1 MFRERRT
8 IHDLLAAARERLDRV
23 APEDALAAVRA
34 GAVLVDIRSEFH
46 RGCDG
51 AIPGAAWHP
60 RNVLEWRLDPASG
73 HDDAALSADLGRRI
87 ILVCDEGYQSSL
99 AAAALQDLGF
109 ARATDLIGGFQ
120 AWRAAGLPVE
130 PLGAGG
136 APALARGGRHEAE
149 RAAAH
154 ERAVAGRREDG
165 EGEHDDRRDGGR
177 DLAAVGGLDGG
188 DREGRGADGEPDGQ
202 GQPGGEL
209 DEGAHGRPID
219 GPGAAVEAGRAPL
232 DG

>member
-1 MFRERRT
+1 MYAGRRT

-34 GAVLVDIRSEFH
+34 GALLVDIRSEFH

-51 AIPGAAWHP
+51 VIPGAAWHP

-87 ILVCDEGYQSSL
+87 VLVCDEGYQSSL
-99 AAAALQDLGF
+99 AAATLQDLGF
-109 ARATDLIGGFQ
+109 ARATDLVGGFQ
-120 AWRAAGLPVE
+120 AWRAAGLPVA
-130 PLGAGG
+130 PLGATT
-136 APALARGGRHEAE
+136 ARLARGGRDEVE

-154 ERAVAGRREDG
+154 ERAVAGGREDG
-165 EGEHDDRRDGGR
+165 EGEHDGRGDGGR
-177 DLAAVGGLDGG
+177 QLAAVGGLDAG
-188 DREGRGADGEPDGQ
+188 DGEGRRADGEADGQ

-209 DEGAHGRPID
+209 GEGAHGPAID
-219 GPGAAVEAGRAPL
+219 GPRAAVEAGRVSL

>member
-1 MFRERRT
+1 
-8 IHDLLAAARERLDRV
+8 
-23 APEDALAAVRA
+23 
-34 GAVLVDIRSEFH
+34 
-46 RGCDG
+46 
-51 AIPGAAWHP
+51 
-60 RNVLEWRLDPASG
+60 VLEWRLDPASG
-73 HDDAALSADLGRRI
+73 HDDPALSADLARRI
-87 ILVCDEGYQSSL
+87 VLVCDEGYQSSL
-99 AAAALQDLGF
+99 TAAALQDLGF

-120 AWRAAGLPVE
+120 AWRA
-130 PLGAGG
+130 
-136 APALARGGRHEAE
+136 
-149 RAAAH
+149 
-154 ERAVAGRREDG
+154 GRREDG

-177 DLAAVGGLDGG
+177 ELAAVGGLDGG